1 MVDDALE
8 AIYLEHCPS
17 RSESDHR
24 QSALDNL
31 QNYLNQH
38 FDPTIELQLFGS
50 SKNGFGFGGSDMD
63 ICLMFTGYREEPPA
77 QYNSAAD
84 VITALSNVLKNNKM
98 MTNVTP
104 VINAR
109 VPIVKFE
116 YFYNNKVYEGDIS
129 YYNMLAQ
136 RNTELLMTYAN
147 IDERCQKL
155 GYVLKAMVKD
165 CDIGDASRGFL
176 SSYAY
181 IILMIHYLQQV
192 SVLPVLQEL
201 HEESQQPENLCEG
214 FNTWFQDDPHAIK
227 RLFTCENNKSLSRLW
242 IGFLQYYTECFHFE
256 MITVQ
261 IRQRDTLMKCDKFGW
276 SSKPICIEDPFELTH
291 NLGRNVSPENIHCI
305 TEQFRLY
312 LGVTTANTFSISRGE
327 K

>member
-1 MVDDALE
+1 MTPRKDTEMMQVCKALFPEVMSKEREYHDRNRPPLVPLPPLSKEHYDMVDDALE

-155 GYVLKAMVKD
+155 GYVLK
-165 CDIGDASRGFL
+165 GNHPG
-176 SSYAY
+176 
-181 IILMIHYLQQV
+181 
-192 SVLPVLQEL
+192 
-201 HEESQQPENLCEG
+201 
-214 FNTWFQDDPHAIK
+214 
-227 RLFTCENNKSLSRLW
+227 
-242 IGFLQYYTECFHFE
+242 
-256 MITVQ
+256 
-261 IRQRDTLMKCDKFGW
+261 
-276 SSKPICIEDPFELTH
+276 
-291 NLGRNVSPENIHCI
+291 
-305 TEQFRLY
+305 
-312 LGVTTANTFSISRGE
+312 
-327 K
+327 